1 MSGLMNAALILAVAA
16 VVIARQ
22 FSARRIGADRRWWL
36 VPAVLAVMALREPG
50 VIDPHHQ
57 IEASLLL
64 GTELVTAVAIGAG
77 WAWTTRIWTEP
88 DGAVWSR
95 STKAGGAVWAAGICL
110 RLGLFGIGTLVGVHQ
125 TSSALMLGL
134 AATLLVR
141 SGLLTWRAQSLRP
154 AVTGQSPGHSQG
166 HNQGQGQVHGDGVG
180 RALRKERL

>member
-1 MSGLMNAALILAVAA
+1 MSGLMNAVVIFAVAA
-16 VVIARQ
+16 MVIARQ
-22 FSARRIGADRRWWL
+22 FSARRISSDRRWWI
-36 VPAVLAVMALREPG
+36 VPAVLAVMAMREPG

-64 GTELVTAVAIGAG
+64 GTELVTALAIGAG

-95 STKAGGAVWAAGICL
+95 STRAAGAVWGVGICL
-110 RLGLFGIGTLVGVHQ
+110 RLGLFGIGALLGVHQ
-125 TSSALMLGL
+125 NSSALMLGL

-154 AVTGQSPGHSQG
+154 TVTGQGPAY
-166 HNQGQGQVHGDGVG
+166 GDGVG
-180 RALRKERL
+180 RVLRKERL

>member
-1 MSGLMNAALILAVAA
+1 MSGLMNATLILAVAA

-22 FSARRIGADRRWWL
+22 FSARRISADRRWWIG
-36 VPAVLAVMALREPG
+36 PAVLAVMALREPG

-64 GTELVTAVAIGAG
+64 GMELAVAVAIGAG

-88 DGAVWSR
+88 DGVVWSR
-95 STKAGGAVWAAGICL
+95 STKAAGAVWAAGICL

-141 SGLLTWRAQSLRP
+141 SGLLTWRAQSLQP
-154 AVTGQSPGHSQG
+154 AVTGQS
-166 HNQGQGQVHGDGVG
+166 QGQSPAYGDGVG